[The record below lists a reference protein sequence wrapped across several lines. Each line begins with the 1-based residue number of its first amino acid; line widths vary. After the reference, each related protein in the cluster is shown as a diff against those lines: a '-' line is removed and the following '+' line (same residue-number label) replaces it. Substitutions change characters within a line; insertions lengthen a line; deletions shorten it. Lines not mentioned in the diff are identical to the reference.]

1 MEKKIDLRAA
11 SPEMIDAILT
21 LAEAVYNLI
30 QEKGADGGRNEMNEA
45 KKTEKQVQA
54 THDVTF
60 EMLRDRL
67 IELARD
73 GKRENIRALLDRYGV
88 RLLTELPREK
98 YGEVYVEVEKW

>member
-21 LAEAVYNLI
+21 LAEAVYDLI
-30 QEKGADGGRNEMNEA
+30 TEKKTNGGRNEMKEVKDTN
-45 KKTEKQVQA
+45 KQVQA
-54 THDVTF
+54 TSEVTF

-73 GKRENIRALLDRYGV
+73 GKREMIRVLLDKHGV

-98 YGEVYVEVEKW
+98 YGEVYMEVEKW